1 MVFWMNIVQ
10 FLRLQMR
17 KWLYQRASTRI
28 DHFILER
35 LFVADA
41 IKKAEGNCR
50 RPPLMNAPA
59 CSYMPIASF
68 TS

>member
-1 MVFWMNIVQ
+1 MNIVQ

-41 IKKAEGNCR
+41 IKKR
-50 RPPLMNAPA
+50 RVTAGAPA
-59 CSYMPIASF
+59 R
-68 TS
+68 